1 MSRKGKVMKTRR
13 EMFNHVFGRRSSP
26 LRKAFIAVGVLLFAF
41 TLVSQGKAATMLKDP
56 TAPEVKPIEPK
67 PVTINPEKSAL
78 LVLESVNT
86 SQPILRAP
94 LVPGVTR
101 LLERARASGIL
112 IVFTVP
118 HPFKGTPYGKVYSG
132 FERRASEA
140 LFFPEGFDK
149 FSDGKLKTLLG
160 MYDIDTLVITGIKAN
175 MAILYTASKAAAE
188 YGYKVVIP
196 VDGIGVLTDYEK
208 EYTLYQFRRYPAK
221 VPELFTFTNLDMIS
235 FRSGKKN
242 HCPGASSKQKPLA
255 NGVQNRP
262 FIPAFR
268 TGFCFFRVA
277 SSIQRKAR
285 SLSP

>member
-1 MSRKGKVMKTRR
+1 
-13 EMFNHVFGRRSSP
+13 MFNRVFGWRSSP

-41 TLVSQGKAATMLKDP
+41 TLVSQGEAANLMKDP

-67 PVTINPEKSAL
+67 PVTINADKSAL
-78 LVLESVNT
+78 LVLELSEHLAN
-86 SQPILRAP
+86 PEYFGAP

-140 LFFPEGFDK
+140 LFFPDGFDK
-149 FSDGKLKTLLG
+149 FSDGKLQTLLSLYG
-160 MYDIDTLVITGIKAN
+160 IETLVITGIKAN
-175 MAILYTASKAAAE
+175 MAILYTASRAATE

-196 VDGIGVLTDYEK
+196 VDGIAVLTDYEK

-235 FRSGKKN
+235 FRSG
-242 HCPGASSKQKPLA
+242 
-255 NGVQNRP
+255 R
-262 FIPAFR
+262 
-268 TGFCFFRVA
+268 
-277 SSIQRKAR
+277 
-285 SLSP
+285 